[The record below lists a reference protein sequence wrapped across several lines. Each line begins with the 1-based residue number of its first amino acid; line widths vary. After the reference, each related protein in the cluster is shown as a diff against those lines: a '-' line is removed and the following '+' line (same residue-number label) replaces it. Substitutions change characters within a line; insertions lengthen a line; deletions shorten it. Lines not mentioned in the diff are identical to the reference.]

1 MPYFLFSFPQCSLD
15 LNLYFVARV
24 LLKTNIFCW
33 ASRSWKGYK
42 VKSKNRA
49 FLALIS
55 WLPYCEKEI
64 CKSLLKRVCFC
75 ASHVDGFDPTF
86 PWVFWGFLFMRWFW
100 DVTCSFPLFFAV
112 WKWDFSAFLSIPG
125 LCRQPLGSSDRFVF
139 WLFFVVVCLGFCWLV
154 GFVVVVWRFLFCLF
168 VEYTG
173 FHCFVKTACS
183 YCDKEWC
190 YLKWLLCWLHCG
202 FGCVKVTSQLGS
214 SKNSPS
220 PLHVLMKYAEGFP
233 WQITFVN
240 CRGTRTKRKSRSSW
254 VTWTSWTARPPGING
269 TYGPISRYI
278 PH

>member
-1 MPYFLFSFPQCSLD
+1 MWLVLFPFSSLCENETFLLFFPSLVCVANHLAVAIILFSGCFL
-15 LNLYFVARV
+15 LLFV
-24 LLKTNIFCW
+24 
-33 ASRSWKGYK
+33 
-42 VKSKNRA
+42 
-49 FLALIS
+49 
-55 WLPYCEKEI
+55 
-64 CKSLLKRVCFC
+64 
-75 ASHVDGFDPTF
+75 
-86 PWVFWGFLFMRWFW
+86 WVF
-100 DVTCSFPLFFAV
+100 V
-112 WKWDFSAFLSIPG
+112 
-125 LCRQPLGSSDRFVF
+125 
-139 WLFFVVVCLGFCWLV
+139 CWLV
-154 GFVVVVWRFLFCLF
+154 LFLLFGVFVLFCLF

-173 FHCFVKTACS
+173 FHCFVKTAYS